1 MKERNVELEYQ
12 RVTKADL
19 PIMIALYDEYL
30 NGGDSSTEH
39 LRKAIAEDGYIGVKC
54 VDKAQGDRFVGVFSC
69 LPGICFTYDHPELEA
84 FVESRWGGTKLN
96 SGDILV
102 VLPEYRGYGV
112 ARELTKQLRVALIQ
126 EGVQNLLVE
135 MWNPLNLGDLPAG
148 GIMKYLGEFSWI
160 EDMPDFYKDL
170 YAHGMTC
177 PDCGDG
183 PCRCGA
189 TVGMIPLVD
198 R

>member
-1 MKERNVELEYQ
+1 
-12 RVTKADL
+12 
-19 PIMIALYDEYL
+19 
-30 NGGDSSTEH
+30 
-39 LRKAIAEDGYIGVKC
+39 
-54 VDKAQGDRFVGVFSC
+54 
-69 LPGICFTYDHPELEA
+69 
-84 FVESRWGGTKLN
+84 
-96 SGDILV
+96 
-102 VLPEYRGYGV
+102 
-112 ARELTKQLRVALIQ
+112 
-126 EGVQNLLVE
+126 
-135 MWNPLNLGDLPAG
+135 
-148 GIMKYLGEFSWI
+148 MKYLGEFSWI

>member
-84 FVESRWGGTKLN
+84 FVESRWGGTKLY
-96 SGDILV
+96 SGGGAARVSGLWGSPGADEAIASGPDPRRGGKPAGRNVEPAKSGGLTRRGDHEITWGIQ
-102 VLPEYRGYGV
+102 LDRGY
-112 ARELTKQLRVALIQ
+112 ARFL
-126 EGVQNLLVE
+126 
-135 MWNPLNLGDLPAG
+135 
-148 GIMKYLGEFSWI
+148 
-160 EDMPDFYKDL
+160 
-170 YAHGMTC
+170 
-177 PDCGDG
+177 
-183 PCRCGA
+183 
-189 TVGMIPLVD
+189 
-198 R
+198 

>member
-84 FVESRWGGTKLN
+84 FVESRWAGRNSIPGISWWCCPSIGGM
-96 SGDILV
+96 G
-102 VLPEYRGYGV
+102 
-112 ARELTKQLRVALIQ
+112 
-126 EGVQNLLVE
+126 
-135 MWNPLNLGDLPAG
+135 
-148 GIMKYLGEFSWI
+148 
-160 EDMPDFYKDL
+160 
-170 YAHGMTC
+170 
-177 PDCGDG
+177 
-183 PCRCGA
+183 
-189 TVGMIPLVD
+189 
-198 R
+198 